1 MPEPG
6 SKHPIAPRWT
16 IGETQMASFDDLKT
30 IIRRNKLLGM
40 WAAEKLGL
48 AGTDADAYSD
58 ALAVSAIDPE
68 CSDVLG
74 RIRKDFDS
82 AGVIQSD
89 EQILRIM
96 DELMLRATKQTP
108 TTGAGGDA
116 AAVMLAR
123 KLTVR

>member
-1 MPEPG
+1 MD
-6 SKHPIAPRWT
+6 
-16 IGETQMASFDDLKT
+16 SFEDLKT

-48 AGTDADAYSD
+48 AGPEADAYSD
-58 ALAVSAIDPE
+58 ALAVGAVDPE

-74 RIRKDFDS
+74 RIRKDFDG

-89 EQILRIM
+89 EQILCVM
-96 DELMLRATKQTP
+96 DEFMLRAAKQMP
-108 TTGAGGDA
+108 TTGRGGDA

-123 KLTVR
+123 KLTGR